1 MVVPPSGWF
10 IMENTIKMD
19 DLGVPL
25 FQETPI
31 SNITVGSRMA
41 EKWDWGLWSLAYHL
55 SKSMYRMPT
64 STQGPLNTQGTNDSI
79 LHPYSVHCTLD
90 LFSAWLGDVRIPIH
104 HFLSLV
110 GRCSDPNSS
119 FSEILYLLNI
129 NLNTCKTK
137 IIQPS
142 VPQVAGWA
150 HELCKGTSRSLWPT
164 VRWTW
169 APPHE
174 VQSATWDWQETMGH
188 GSMNIR
194 PSYLSVAIRSPSFIY
209 ISKRVSICFHWSIVW
224 IMTAWYI

>member
-1 MVVPPSGWF
+1 MRLRLV
-10 IMENTIKMD
+10 I
-19 DLGVPL
+19 LGLPL
-25 FQETPI
+25 VEIDVQDAHFHPRPTEH
-31 SNITVGSRMA
+31 SRYQ
-41 EKWDWGLWSLAYHL
+41 WQHLTSLL
-55 SKSMYRMPT
+55 
-64 STQGPLNTQGTNDSI
+64 
-79 LHPYSVHCTLD
+79 CTLYTWP
-90 LFSAWLGDVRIPIH
+90 FR
-104 HFLSLV
+104 SLV
-110 GRCSDPNSS
+110 GRCSDLNSS

-209 ISKRVSICFHWSIVW
+209 ISKRVSIYVSIGRSFESWLLDTSSCRVPTETASRWESEAKRAQSIMKWSSI
-224 IMTAWYI
+224 